1 MMQPFLVDIAL
12 SLPIDHTFTYLVP
25 PELQSFVAIG
35 KRVMV
40 PFGNKHLTGVIVG
53 LPAATTVSGLKPVH
67 DILDVK
73 PTFSPEL
80 LALTKWIAEYYLA
93 PWGEVL
99 RAATPQGFSQ
109 ESKKMVRLLAQN
121 VEALLQTTKKSA
133 PRQNAILSALKSGE
147 TLSFSQLQTKVRAK
161 SIYAVVG
168 EMEQRGWISVEEE
181 IEKPKVKPK
190 KERVVGFTAA

>member
-1 MMQPFLVDIAL
+1 LQSILVDIAL
-12 SLPIDHTFTYLVP
+12 HIPLDRTFTYLVP
-25 PELQSFVAIG
+25 PELYSSIALG

-53 LPAATTVSGLKPVH
+53 LPATTSVTGLKPIN

-80 LALTKWIAEYYLA
+80 LVLTKWIAEYYLA

-109 ESKKMVRLLAQN
+109 ES
-121 VEALLQTTKKSA
+121 
-133 PRQNAILSALKSGE
+133 
-147 TLSFSQLQTKVRAK
+147 
-161 SIYAVVG
+161 
-168 EMEQRGWISVEEE
+168 
-181 IEKPKVKPK
+181 
-190 KERVVGFTAA
+190 